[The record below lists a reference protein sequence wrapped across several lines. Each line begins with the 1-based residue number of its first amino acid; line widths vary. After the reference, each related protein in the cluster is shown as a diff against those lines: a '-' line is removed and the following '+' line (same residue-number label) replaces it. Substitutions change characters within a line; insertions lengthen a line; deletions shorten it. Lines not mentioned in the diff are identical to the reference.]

1 MPPLLVYIEGCD
13 KVDAIRTCNMTKKYQ
28 LKSEQVIAVN
38 NLIYNFEYGKIYA
51 IMGHSGSGKSTLIQ
65 CLGILDKATS
75 GKIYINQKD
84 IYRMTKREHDK
95 IRNNIIGFVFQNY
108 YLNNNL
114 RAYENVML
122 PMLINEKYKNID
134 IKKRAIDLLVKVGL
148 KERINHYPKQM
159 SGGEQQRVAIARA
172 LANDPS
178 IILAD
183 EPTGNLDEENEKF
196 ILEILKEKAN
206 EGKCVIIVSHNP
218 IVKNY
223 ADVVINMSRGTFKE
237 NTNEV

>member
-38 NLIYNFEYGKIYA
+38 SLTYNFEYGKIYA

-159 SGGEQQRVAIARA
+159 SGGEQQRVAIAR
-172 LANDPS
+172 
-178 IILAD
+178 
-183 EPTGNLDEENEKF
+183 
-196 ILEILKEKAN
+196 
-206 EGKCVIIVSHNP
+206 
-218 IVKNY
+218 
-223 ADVVINMSRGTFKE
+223 
-237 NTNEV
+237 